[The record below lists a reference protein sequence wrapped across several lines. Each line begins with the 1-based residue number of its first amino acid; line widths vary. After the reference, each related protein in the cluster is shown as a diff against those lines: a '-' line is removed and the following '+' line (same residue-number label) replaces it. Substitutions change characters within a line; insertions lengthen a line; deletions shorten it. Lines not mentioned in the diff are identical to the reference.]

1 MAGNAVSVTI
11 RVDEESK
18 MLWREL
24 ADKEGRSLGGYLER
38 VLNWMKDRELLME
51 ASALDVIA
59 DRLVV
64 ISNRLEEITLQNSK
78 KITKVKESRNER
90 DREVLEQVLAL
101 DIPNSLSRDVWKN
114 WVIRLRKRNNKLDV
128 VTAQAILARWEK
140 AEDNGYD
147 LDELV
152 ELAIQR
158 NYSDAVF
165 DSHLSD
171 RPKSGGGRSIADEQS
186 RMFSE
191 CENARSHAA

>member
-1 MAGNAVSVTI
+1 MAGNVVSVTI

-38 VLNWMKDRELLME
+38 VLTWMKDRELLME

-158 NYSDAVF
+158 NYSDAVW
-165 DSHLSD
+165 DSQLE
-171 RPKSGGGRSIADEQS
+171 RPKGGVGRSVADEQS

-191 CENARSHAA
+191 CSNARSHAV